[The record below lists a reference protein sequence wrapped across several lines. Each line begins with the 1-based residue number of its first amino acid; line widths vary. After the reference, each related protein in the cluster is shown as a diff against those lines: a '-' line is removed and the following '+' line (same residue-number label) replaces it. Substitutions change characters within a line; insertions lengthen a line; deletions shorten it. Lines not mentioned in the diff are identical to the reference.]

1 MATVGERFVVT
12 DFTATQK
19 LFLRSS
25 DSEFH
30 WRNARVFVGAI
41 AERLLFG
48 FADFED
54 SRPITQLNADFAVFS

>member
-1 MATVGERFVVT
+1 MAAVAKRLVVT
-12 DFTATQK
+12 CFTATHK

-30 WRNARVFVGAI
+30 WRNARVFVGAF
-41 AERLLFG
+41 AERLLLG